1 MLISNVPV
9 YKIKEGTKL
18 RDPDTG
24 MIGEI
29 TLVEREFGDVY
40 SWVKWNDD
48 SGRRTGFWGNHADF
62 EVIE

>member
-1 MLISNVPV
+1 M
-9 YKIKEGTKL
+9 KL

-40 SWVKWNDD
+40 CWVKWANSD
-48 SGRRTGFWGNHADF
+48 RRSGFWGNHADF